1 MDIINIIEWGFL
13 LVVVGI
19 IAVIAFRLMQYIVR
33 RLSVPL
39 HWR

>member
-1 MDIINIIEWGFL
+1 MDIVNIIEWGFL

-19 IAVIAFRLMQYIVR
+19 IAVIVFRLVQYIVR

-39 HWR
+39 RWR

>member
-1 MDIINIIEWGFL
+1 MDIINIVEWGFL

-19 IAVIAFRLMQYIVR
+19 IAVIPFRLVHYIVR

-39 HWR
+39 RWR